1 MGTIYRRVDGGP
13 FYGQWTDAK
22 GNRRRE
28 GLRTRDPKVARE
40 RLRKAEL
47 AATDPAAHREPHLLS
62 SALDYLLTVGCA
74 NNAEGTVHCYTH
86 KARHLVRVLGDV
98 DVGGIGYDEVAG
110 YAHTRL
116 NEKASS
122 SSVGKELTV
131 LRRALK
137 EAHRRGL
144 TPIAP
149 AAMMP
154 EFKVRYTPI
163 ARHHTP
169 HQLGALIAALSPKRR
184 LWVALASLGGMR
196 LAEVERVAWDGIDL
210 TTGWI
215 RVLGS
220 KTKGSWRRVPIA
232 APLRAILEA
241 VPQAHRRG
249 LVAGHW
255 GNVRRD
261 LAATCVR
268 AKVPRVTPNDLR
280 RTFASLMVQAGV
292 ERLAVAHLLG
302 HSSTRMVELVYGRL
316 NDGIY
321 RSAVATLP
329 AVDQWDA
336 SETRGVPILALHGEV
351 GAAVDAQVRE
361 ISVGNVVPRGEVES
375 PTRGFSGP
383 TSSGAL
389 PSKSV
394 RLEIVRRGVR
404 RQ

>member
-22 GNRRRE
+22 GNRRRQ
-28 GLRTRDPKVARE
+28 GLRTRDPRVARE
-40 RLRKAEL
+40 RLRQAEL
-47 AATDPAAHREPHLLS
+47 VTTDRSAHREPHLLS

-74 NNAEGTVHCYTH
+74 NNAAGTVHCYKK
-86 KARHLVRVLGDV
+86 KALHLVRLLGDV
-98 DVGGIGYDEVAG
+98 DVASIVYDDVARYIHG
-110 YAHTRL
+110 RL
-116 NEKASS
+116 LEKAASGT
-122 SSVGKELTV
+122 VGKELTV

-144 TPIAP
+144 VATAP
-149 AAMMP
+149 ALTIP
-154 EFKVRYTPI
+154 EFKVRYTPKE
-163 ARHHTP
+163 RHHTP
-169 HQLGALIAALSPKRR
+169 HQLGALLASLTPKRR

-196 LAEVERVAWDGIDL
+196 LGEVERVAWDGIDL
-210 TTGWI
+210 KTGWI

-232 APLRAILEA
+232 APLRAILET
-241 VPQAHRRG
+241 VPQAQRRG

-261 LAATCVR
+261 LTATCKR

-336 SETRGVPILALHGEV
+336 IETRAVPILALHGEV
-351 GAAVDAQVRE
+351 GGARGSQDLE
-361 ISVGNVVPRGEVES
+361 ISVGNVVPRDGVEP
-375 PTRGFSGP
+375 PTRGFSGR
-383 TSSGAL
+383 SSPFIQLLNRKG
-389 PSKSV
+389 K
-394 RLEIVRRGVR
+394 R
-404 RQ
+404 